1 MQARI
6 RFRKGRFH
14 EHDSAFGKLN
24 FTDKIQTLKSGMT
37 FLDPVSTH
45 VVEEVITVFLCH
57 V

>member
-45 VVEEVITVFLCH
+45 VVEEVIIVFLCY